1 MCIIR
6 PHYRVSK
13 IEEEI
18 ETYMMRLNSMI
29 LCSQKLKRKDKRAY
43 SSITQVVSLP
53 CNFEAET
60 DCILYVVEHCL
71 HYCIDDD
78 DDSNNTTYRN
88 A

>member
-1 MCIIR
+1 VCIIR

-43 SSITQVVSLP
+43 SSITEVSLP

-71 HYCIDDD
+71 HYYNYDD